1 VLVPVP
7 VGLIGTADAR
17 RSPGHREERLSIAGE
32 PHRAG
37 EPCRRQCLPSSPMR
51 RDQLKMAKR
60 GVDLGHLKGTDDSL
74 DRSIADKDEN
84 ALIVAANPLVTE
96 AADPPRLSTA
106 TAHPAPEPHG
116 EEPPLIAARSR
127 LVHGHARRRSWTC

>member
-1 VLVPVP
+1 
-7 VGLIGTADAR
+7 
-17 RSPGHREERLSIAGE
+17 
-32 PHRAG
+32 
-37 EPCRRQCLPSSPMR
+37 
-51 RDQLKMAKR
+51 MAKR

-106 TAHPAPEPHG
+106 TAHPAPEPRG
-116 EEPPLIAARSR
+116 GAPLQSQLGIRGVSMSPMRGAYDCAPLAALHRF
-127 LVHGHARRRSWTC
+127 